1 MAITIYTIGHGNRSS
16 SEFRNLLREAD
27 VRDLIDVRA
36 HPGSRRHPQFSRST
50 LDVDLSTSGIHYIW
64 AGEALGGRRRPRAD
78 SRHVAWRNDS
88 FRAYAD
94 HMESPQF
101 VAAIEELMQLAEKER
116 PAIMCAERLPWQ
128 CHRYL
133 ISDFLVMRGLEVMH
147 LIAPG
152 SARPHVLNPIARVEG
167 GTLVYDRTSQ
177 MDLGLGGS

>member
-1 MAITIYTIGHGNRSS
+1 MTSAIYTIGHGNRSS
-16 SEFRNLLREAD
+16 SEFRDLLLAVG

-50 LDVDLSTSGIHYIW
+50 LDADLSASGIHYIW
-64 AGEALGGRRRPRAD
+64 AGEALGGRRRPRAG

-101 VAAIEELMQLAEKER
+101 VAAIDDLVRLADKET

-133 ISDFLVMRGLEVMH
+133 ISDFLVARGLEVTH

-152 SARPHVLNPIARVEG
+152 SARPHTLNPIARVEG
-167 GTLVYDRTSQ
+167 GVLVYDRTSQ
-177 MDLGLGGS
+177 MGLGLGDS